1 MQSATKCS
9 LKSLDSDLSV
19 ALKKFVEE
27 HPVSRHPL
35 FDALNTFKLTVADG
49 GKLLKN
55 YDAHASHLRRLL
67 LKSATLMPES
77 AVGFIL
83 ENVRNEYGNGV
94 DSDRHQ
100 LQLQDVAYQ
109 AGNSKEDYR
118 HFAVERGVKRF
129 IKDVT
134 PYYFPHSQTLNKH
147 SPALNNKA
155 RGLSKAAIAAG
166 AITATEL
173 MAVEEF
179 KALQIA
185 FQTFDL
191 QDHIWFDHVRV
202 EQEHS
207 GDSIAL
213 ALYFLER
220 HNSFTAVE
228 FGLKGVLNANMHLY
242 DGLLA
247 TFKQV

>member
-1 MQSATKCS
+1 MTSATKRS

-19 ALKKFVEE
+19 ALQKFVEE
-27 HPVSRHPL
+27 HPVSRHAL
-35 FDALNTFKLTVADG
+35 FAALNEVELTVESG
-49 GKLLKN
+49 GRLLKN

-109 AGNSKEDYR
+109 AGNSKDDYR
-118 HFAVERGVKRF
+118 KFAVESGVKRF

-134 PYYFPHSQTLNKH
+134 PYYFPISQTLAEH
-147 SPALNNKA
+147 SPTLKNRM
-155 RGLSKAAIAAG
+155 RGLSRAAIAAG

-185 FQTFDL
+185 FRTFDL

-220 HNSFTAVE
+220 HNSFAAVE
-228 FGLKGVLNANMHLY
+228 FGLKGVLDANVLLY

-247 TFKQV
+247 TLNRV

>member
-1 MQSATKCS
+1 MLTATKRS
-9 LKSLDSDLSV
+9 LKSNANSDLSLT
-19 ALKKFVEE
+19 LKQFAGT
-27 HPVSRHPL
+27 HQAFDHPL
-35 FDALNTFKLTVADG
+35 FRTLEKVGLTPASAG
-49 GKLLKN
+49 RLLKN

-67 LKSATLMPES
+67 LKSATIMPES

-94 DSDRHQ
+94 DSGRHQ
-100 LQLQDVAYQ
+100 LQLQSVALQ
-109 AGNSKEDYR
+109 AGNSTDEYR
-118 HFAVERGVKRF
+118 AYTIEKGVKRF
-129 IKDVT
+129 IKEVT
-134 PYYFPHSQTLNKH
+134 PFYYPLKLATK
-147 SPALNNKA
+147 
-155 RGLSKAAIAAG
+155 LSKAAIAAG

-179 KALQIA
+179 KSLQIA
-185 FQTFDL
+185 FKQFDL
-191 QDHIWFDHVRV
+191 QDHIWFDHVLV

-220 HNSFTAVE
+220 GHFDAVE
-228 FGLKGVLNANMHLY
+228 LGLNSVLDANMHLY

-247 TFKQV
+247 TIAETV